1 MSLVGQLAWAARE
14 SLPHIAYDVSDFQQR
29 FNVATIA
36 EFVCANSVLS
46 AVKKLVP
53 DKVTLKFVPLDLKNV
68 VFVSV
73 TDASFAGQPSGGS
86 QLGYATLMAERSI
99 LDGSARANLLDW
111 GFGKIHRVVKSAL
124 AAEAAAM
131 SFGFD
136 RSIFARAVFSEIN
149 AGRCTSWHL
158 MSKDIP
164 LAIQL
169 ADHAGH
175 FPGGDIARGLATDCK
190 SLFDFCNRPT
200 STPRGNRL
208 PGIRG
213 RRDRDSGRTG
223 IRGRRDRDSGR
234 RIGYRGD
241 RDRCLTRHPRGGAS

>member
-1 MSLVGQLAWAARE
+1 M
-14 SLPHIAYDVSDFQQR
+14 
-29 FNVATIA
+29 
-36 EFVCANSVLS
+36 
-46 AVKKLVP
+46 
-53 DKVTLKFVPLDLKNV
+53 

-73 TDASFAGQPSGGS
+73 ADASFAGQPSGGS

-99 LDGSARANLLDW
+99 LDGSARANFLGW
-111 GFGKIHRVVKSAL
+111 GSKKIHRVVKSTL

-149 AGRCTSWHL
+149 AGRSTAVQL
-158 MSKDIP
+158 MSKNIP

-175 FPGGDIARGLATDCK
+175 LPGGGIALGLATDCK

-200 STPRGNRL
+200 STPTEKRITLDLDVREHL
-208 PGIRG
+208 
-213 RRDRDSGRTG
+213 DREDNVMARWIPTTAMLMGA
-223 IRGRRDRDSGR
+223 
-234 RIGYRGD
+234 
-241 RDRCLTRHPRGGAS
+241 LTKHLADLTVLNDFFSSNK